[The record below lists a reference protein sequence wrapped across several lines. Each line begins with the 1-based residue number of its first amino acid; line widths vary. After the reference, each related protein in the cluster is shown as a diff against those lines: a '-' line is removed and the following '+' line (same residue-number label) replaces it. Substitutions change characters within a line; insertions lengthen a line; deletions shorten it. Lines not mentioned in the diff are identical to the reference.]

1 LSRFSDNLYKLL
13 KAHNADLKL
22 QDVQSAMNTICSVVE
37 QTEQPLSLSLYQYII
52 GILLQHNI
60 ITQLSDRY
68 ILHIT
73 DEFKDL
79 YHEVFETHIE
89 PRQNSIF
96 NYEQ

>member
-1 LSRFSDNLYKLL
+1 MSRFSDNLYKLL

-37 QTEQPLSLSLYQYII
+37 QTEQLLSLPLYQYII